1 MTDYKNKDINV
12 ELLRIVACFLVIMN
26 HIKAFDFTGANLNRG
41 ALLIN
46 GLVTPA
52 VGIFFLISG
61 FFLSSGST
69 IRRSWSRFLKR
80 VALPAFMLVVVTG
93 YFRAWLASPADDG
106 TVTTLWQSIREA
118 DLIGNLRN
126 IVLGVLAFDA
136 GVFGKYTEHL
146 WFVLSYGA
154 VMVYLPV
161 LLAMIRAGMAK
172 WMAFLSG
179 ITLLRLLMTDVTM
192 QAVPPIQLYIPK
204 GIPIQPVYCML
215 GYLLYQLVRKF
226 RRSISGEQTSVR
238 PGIRRGGCGG
248 QIRLLFFFAAFYSFV
263 MLILWKA
270 QFTYTYKGLAAGR
283 SIAEMEEDTYYCT
296 WLSGLGL
303 LSSVGLSGM
312 VLSLPLQ
319 RIPELVKRLI
329 VRLGFYTYPIFLLH
343 YMIVQKLR
351 IIEFEPE
358 IKEKLAAGCTQGA
371 ILYAFL
377 YAAFIF
383 TITLGLCILIHR
395 SFCFL
400 QQNIRRMTGRKT
412 EIMP

>member
-1 MTDYKNKDINV
+1 MTNYKNKDINV

-61 FFLSSGST
+61 FFLSSHST
-69 IRRSWSRFLKR
+69 IRRSWSRFFKR
-80 VALPAFMLVVVTG
+80 VALPAFVLVIVTG
-93 YFRAWLASPADDG
+93 YLRAWLASPADNG
-106 TVTTLWQSIREA
+106 TVTTLWQSIRKTE
-118 DLIGNLRN
+118 LIGNLRN
-126 IVLGVLAFDA
+126 IVLGILAFDA

-154 VMVYLPV
+154 VMIYLPI
-161 LLAMIRAGMAK
+161 LLAMIRADMEK

-179 ITLLRLLMTDVTM
+179 ITLLRLLMTDITM
-192 QAVPPIQLYIPK
+192 QEAPPIQLYIPK

-215 GYLLYQLVRKF
+215 GYLLYQLVRKS
-226 RRSISGEQTSVR
+226 RWILSGAQVSER
-238 PGIRRGGCGG
+238 PDARHGGCQR
-248 QIRLLFFFAAFYSFV
+248 QIRLLLFFAAFYIVV
-263 MLILWKA
+263 MLLLWKA

-283 SIAEMEEDTYYCT
+283 SVAEMEEDTYYCT

-312 VLSLPLQ
+312 VLSLPLK

-329 VRLGFYTYPIFLLH
+329 VRLGFYTYPIFLMH

-351 IIEFEPE
+351 IIELEPE
-358 IKEKLAAGCTQGA
+358 IKEKLAADGTQGA

-383 TITLGLCILIHR
+383 IITLGLCILIHR

-400 QQNIRRMTGRKT
+400 QQSIRRMTGKKT
-412 EIMP
+412 EIMS